1 MKHLNIHGLL
11 SVAVVSL
18 DCVSDALN
26 SLFAILH
33 YAYWCIMNRSE
44 LHWLTKHIKSHLM
57 SADSRG
63 KSRCHFEF
71 SLGLAL
77 PHKMSMS
84 VKYITN
90 KKSEE

>member
-1 MKHLNIHGLL
+1 MLVYGMSEVL
-11 SVAVVSL
+11 ASL

-44 LHWLTKHIKSHLM
+44 LHWVTKHIKSRLM

-63 KSRCHFEF
+63 KSRDHFEF
-71 SLGLAL
+71 NLGLAF
-77 PHKMSMS
+77 PYS
-84 VKYITN
+84 
-90 KKSEE
+90 